1 MIRVLMIDDHAL
13 VRAGFRMILDAAPDI
28 DIVGEAASGDEGV
41 RIARQL
47 KPDVVLMD
55 VQMPGMTG
63 LEATQRLML
72 ADQPPRI
79 LAVTASGDELLA
91 RRMLEAGAS
100 GYLIKACPQEEL
112 LLAVRQVADGRRYLC
127 VEVARTL
134 ALRALEGGGDSP
146 FDRLTPR
153 ELDISLRVAAGETMP
168 DIAVHLNISAK
179 TVATHKY
186 RVFEK
191 LEVANDVA
199 LSRLAQRS
207 GLIDPMQ

>member
-1 MIRVLMIDDHAL
+1 MIRVLLVDDHAL
-13 VRAGFRMILDAAPDI
+13 VRTGFRLILGTAADI
-28 DIVGEAASGDEGV
+28 EIVGEAANGEDGV
-41 RIARQL
+41 RLARQL

-55 VQMPGMTG
+55 VQMPGMSG
-63 LEATQRLML
+63 LEATQRLVL
-72 ADQPPRI
+72 GKPAPKI
-79 LAVTASGDELLA
+79 LAVTASGEELFA

-112 LLAVRQVADGRRYLC
+112 MLAVRQVAGGRRYLC

-134 ALRALEGGGDSP
+134 ALRAIEGGGETP
-146 FDRLTPR
+146 FDLLTPR
-153 ELDISLRVAAGETMP
+153 ELDISLRVAAGESMP
-168 DIAVHLNISAK
+168 DIAARLNISAK

-199 LSRLAQRS
+199 LSRLAQRN
-207 GLIDPMQ
+207 GLMDSQS